1 MELQSQANIDT
12 QIKGRNGSL
21 VYDYRDVIAKEV
33 EDYES
38 KTISIEG
45 GSVKEL
51 NLSNFTSLETLVLTA
66 DASFDISLFTD
77 DNDEDRYLELDT
89 KHLYFYFEQ
98 AEVPQQ
104 LKVKSLE
111 EDLTLLYIVTG
122 N

>member
-51 NLSNFTSLETLVLTA
+51 NLSNFTSLETLVLTG
-66 DASFDISLFTD
+66 DTSFDISLFTD